1 MTSLSGILN
10 LAKPPGMTSRR
21 ALDVVGRLIRPNR
34 AGHAGTL
41 DPLATGVLV
50 VCIGQATRLIEY
62 VQQMPK
68 TYEATFLLGRT
79 SDTED
84 VEGTVVEL
92 VDPPVPTREQ
102 IDRAAVALVGEI
114 MQRPPAFSALKVQG
128 RRAYDLARAGEQV
141 DLAPRPISVYGI
153 DVLGYDYPTL
163 QVRIHCGSGTYVRSL
178 GRDLAESLGNG
189 AVMSALSR
197 TAIGPF
203 KLADACDPDSLKC
216 EEDVTAR
223 MFPPVKAVAGKP
235 AITIDETELRT
246 LRFGQAI
253 VRSDAPPD
261 DEIVALDTIGKLVS
275 LLKRIGPELWTP
287 SRNFD

>member
-50 VCIGQATRLIEY
+50 ICIGQATRLIEY

-92 VDPPVPTREQ
+92 IDPPVPTREQ
-102 IDRAAVALVGEI
+102 IDRAAAALVGDI

-141 DLAPRPISVYGI
+141 DLAPRPIQVYGI
-153 DVLGYDYPTL
+153 DVLAYDYPTL
-163 QVRIHCGSGTYVRSL
+163 QASRRSRSTRRSFARFASAKRSSAATPRPTTRSSLSIRPANSFRCSNGSGPSS
-178 GRDLAESLGNG
+178 GRRRATLTNRQTRRRAASV
-189 AVMSALSR
+189 A
-197 TAIGPF
+197 
-203 KLADACDPDSLKC
+203 PD
-216 EEDVTAR
+216 
-223 MFPPVKAVAGKP
+223 KAVLPLACIVP
-235 AITIDETELRT
+235 ILR
-246 LRFGQAI
+246 RG
-253 VRSDAPPD
+253 
-261 DEIVALDTIGKLVS
+261 
-275 LLKRIGPELWTP
+275 
-287 SRNFD
+287 